1 MQCWQRWLKMID
13 LSMTQE
19 QQLDTAIEALK
30 EIVDMMRE
38 LNDGMMEA
46 MGIKNQ

>member
-1 MQCWQRWLKMID
+1 MID